1 MDKVTSAAQM
11 RQMDA
16 DAMKGAFSI
25 APVVLME
32 NAGQAVFH
40 HGGNF
45 VGGWSGKDVVILCGK
60 GNNGGDGFVVA
71 RHILT
76 EDARV
81 YVYLFGDPADYSEEA
96 KAHLHT
102 LQQMADDEYC
112 IVHAFYDT
120 SDEWKLLRKRLQ
132 SCHVIIDALVGTG
145 FRGDLRSPLDKV
157 VSSVNEVSAQGMAT
171 VISVDMPSGV
181 NADTGAC
188 SGEHEDSENSP
199 IFANLTVTFGTVKR
213 GLLLYPGRACAGVIK
228 VDSIGMPRQLLL
240 RREDDA
246 AYLLEASD
254 IAEVLVPRNP
264 ASHKGTHGTI
274 GIVTG
279 SSDMAGAALMASRG
293 AMRAG
298 GGKIFLRVPGK
309 TAPYCIGQQP
319 EIMVHGVGEGSF
331 FTESDAES
339 ILEECAHWS
348 VIAMGPGMGRH
359 DSTKDFIK
367 AIIAHT
373 TCPIVLD
380 ADALMVLQ
388 GEREFI
394 AKEGHRI
401 IMTPHLAEFS
411 HLAGIPIDAV
421 KEDIIGAAKDFVR
434 KWHVTLVLKGAPTI
448 IVSPKTLHAYINPT
462 GNAGMAC
469 GGMGDVLTGMTAS
482 IAVHAG
488 MTDLCSAACAA
499 VYIHGQAGDYCY
511 DTYGPY
517 GFSPMDVADAVPKVV
532 KKLEQDMPMPVL
544 QQPLYNE

>member
-1 MDKVTSAAQM
+1 MDKVTRAAQM
-11 RQMDA
+11 RQMDQ
-16 DAMKGAFSI
+16 DAMKGAFAI
-25 APVVLME
+25 APEVLME
-32 NAGQAVFH
+32 NAGHAITR
-40 HGGNF
+40 HGGHF
-45 VGGWSGKDVVILCGK
+45 VDGWSGKDVVILCGK

-81 YVYLFGDPADYSEEA
+81 YVYLFGGPETYSDEA

-112 IVHAFYDT
+112 IVDVFHDNP
-120 SDEWKLLRKRLQ
+120 DEWTLLTKRLQ
-132 SCHVIIDALVGTG
+132 SCHVIVDALVGTG
-145 FRGDLRSPLDKV
+145 FHGDLRYPLDEV
-157 VSSVNEVSAQGMAT
+157 VAAVNEISAQGMAT

-188 SGEHEDSENSP
+188 SGAGDDSENSP
-199 IFANLTVTFGTVKR
+199 VFADLTVTFGTLKR
-213 GLLLYPGRACAGVIK
+213 GLLLYPGRTCAGVIK
-228 VDSIGMPRQLLL
+228 VDPIGMPRQLLL
-240 RREDDA
+240 RREEDA

-254 IAEVLVPRNP
+254 IAEVLVPRSP
-264 ASHKGTHGTI
+264 DSYKGTHGTVA
-274 GIVTG
+274 IVTG

-319 EIMVHGVGEGSF
+319 EIMVHGVGDGAF
-331 FTESDAES
+331 FTESDAEL
-339 ILEECAHWS
+339 ILKESSRWS

-359 DSTKDFIK
+359 ESTKNFIK
-367 AIIAHT
+367 NIIAHT

-380 ADALMVLQ
+380 ADALMALQ
-388 GEREFI
+388 DERDFI
-394 AKEGHRI
+394 SSQGQRL

-411 HLAGIPIDAV
+411 HLAGIPIKAV
-421 KEDIIGAAKDFVR
+421 KEDIIGVAKEFVR
-434 KWHVTLVLKGAPTI
+434 QWRVTLVLKGAPTVV
-448 IVSPKTLHAYINPT
+448 VSPKTLHAYINST

-469 GGMGDVLTGMTAS
+469 GGMGDVLTGMTAA

-511 DTYGPY
+511 DTYGSY
-517 GFSPMDVADAVPKVV
+517 GFSPMDVADAVPRVI
-532 KKLEQDMPMPVL
+532 KKLEQDMPIPVL